1 MAEQALVE
9 NKFSVRVMPT
19 PTAIRGGC
27 GFCLRVSM
35 DDFEQV
41 FAFLTAQ
48 GFSGLDAYKR
58 EEVNGI
64 TSYEKILH

>member
-19 PTAIRGGC
+19 PAAIRGGC
-27 GFCLRVSM
+27 GFCLRFFL
-35 DDFEQV
+35 DDFEQA
-41 FAFLTAQ
+41 FEFLTAQ

-64 TSYEKILH
+64 TSYERMPH